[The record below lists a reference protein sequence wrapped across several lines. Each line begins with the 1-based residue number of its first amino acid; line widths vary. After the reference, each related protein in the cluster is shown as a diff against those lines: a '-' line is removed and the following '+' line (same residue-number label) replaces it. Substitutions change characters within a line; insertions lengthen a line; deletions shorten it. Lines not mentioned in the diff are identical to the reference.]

1 MVQFENSDKGKV
13 ALVTG
18 GGIRI
23 GREISLKLAGAGYA
37 VAIHARQP
45 GIGPSET
52 AALIDQNGGTAFLV
66 YGDLG
71 NSADV
76 EQLCPQVTKALG
88 PVALLVNNASTFE
101 RDDLVSLDWGL
112 WEKHFAV
119 NLAAPSFLIRD
130 MARMLPHNCTG
141 AVVNI
146 IDQRVW
152 KLTPEYTSYTLT
164 KAALWSAT
172 RTFAQALAPR
182 IRVNA
187 VGPGP
192 TLPNVRQRP
201 EDFATQ
207 VAALPLERQSL
218 PEEVAAAVLYLATA
232 ESVTGQMIA
241 VDGGQHLAWKTPD
254 AFGVDG

>member
-1 MVQFENSDKGKV
+1 MVLVGNSDKAKV

-18 GGIRI
+18 GGVRI

-37 VAIHARQP
+37 VAIHSRRP
-45 GIGPSET
+45 GPGPSET
-52 AALIDQNGGTAFLV
+52 AMLIEQNGGQAALV

-71 NSADV
+71 NATEV
-76 EQLCPQVTKALG
+76 EQLWPQVTNALG
-88 PVALLVNNASTFE
+88 PATLLVNNASTFE
-101 RDDLVSLDWGL
+101 RDDLFSLERIL
-112 WEKHFAV
+112 WEKHFGV

-130 MARMLPHNCTG
+130 MARMLPRDRMG

-201 EDFATQ
+201 EDFAAQ

-218 PEEVAAAVLYLATA
+218 PEEVAAAVLYLAAA

-254 AFGVDG
+254 AYGVDG

>member
-1 MVQFENSDKGKV
+1 MALAEENGAAPV

-18 GGIRI
+18 GGVRI
-23 GREISLKLAGAGYA
+23 GREISLRLAAAGYA

-45 GIGPSET
+45 GPGPSET
-52 AALIDQNGGTAFLV
+52 AREIEQNGGRAIIV
-66 YGDLG
+66 CGDLG
-71 NSADV
+71 NPA
-76 EQLCPQVTKALG
+76 EIETLWPQVTKTLG
-88 PVALLVNNASTFE
+88 PVTLLVNNASTFE
-101 RDDLVSLDWGL
+101 RDDLVSLDWTL
-112 WEKHFAV
+112 WDRHFAV
-119 NLAAPSFLIRD
+119 NLAAPSFLVRD
-130 MARMLPHNCTG
+130 MARVLPAGCKG

-152 KLTPEYTSYTLT
+152 KPTPEYTSYTLT
-164 KAALWSAT
+164 KAALWFAT

-207 VAALPLERQSL
+207 VAAVPLERQSL
-218 PEEVAAAVLYLATA
+218 PREIAEAVLYLATA

-254 AFGVDG
+254 AYGIDG

>member
-1 MVQFENSDKGKV
+1 MTVDDSSYLPQV

-18 GGIRI
+18 GGVRI
-23 GREISLKLAGAGYA
+23 GREISLRLAAAGYA
-37 VAIHARQP
+37 VAIHSRQP
-45 GIGPSET
+45 GPEPFET
-52 AALIDQNGGTAFLV
+52 ARIIEQNGGRAV
-66 YGDLG
+66 VVCGDLG
-71 NSADV
+71 NPADI
-76 EQLCPQVTKALG
+76 EGLCPQVTETLG
-88 PVALLVNNASTFE
+88 PTTLLVNNASTFE
-101 RDDLVSLDWGL
+101 RDDLTSLERAL
-112 WEKHFAV
+112 WDRHFAV
-119 NLAAPSFLIRD
+119 NLAAPSFLVRD
-130 MARMLPHNCTG
+130 MARFLPEGRKG

-152 KLTPEYTSYTLT
+152 KPTPEYTSYTLT
-164 KAALWSAT
+164 KAALWFAT

-207 VAALPLERQSL
+207 VAAVPLERQSL
-218 PEEVAAAVLYLATA
+218 PQEVAEAVLYLATA

-254 AFGVDG
+254 AYGIDG